1 MFEWMSKKGKN
12 IWEFLFWFFLF
23 SYIPV
28 LPSYFLM
35 SFKGLL
41 GLFSLI
47 YVAFSMIVIYKFY
60 IKWENFKNSIGS
72 F

>member
-1 MFEWMSKKGKN
+1 MFEWMSEKGKN
-12 IWEFLFWFFLF
+12 IWGFLLWFYLF

-28 LPSYFLM
+28 IPVYFLM

-47 YVAFSMIVIYKFY
+47 YFALSMIVIYKFY
-60 IKWENFKNSIGS
+60 IKYETLKNSIES